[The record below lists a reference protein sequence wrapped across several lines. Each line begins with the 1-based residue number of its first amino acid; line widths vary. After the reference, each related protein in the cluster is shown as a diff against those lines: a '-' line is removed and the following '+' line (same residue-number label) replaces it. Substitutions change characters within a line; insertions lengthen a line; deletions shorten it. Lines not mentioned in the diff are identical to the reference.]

1 MTTPTEQLHNDM
13 RKEQIIDK
21 IKELALQ
28 LDGDVSQSS
37 FLNMKQ
43 EWRRITIDYDR
54 KDRKK

>member
-37 FLNMKQ
+37 FLNMNQ

>member
-13 RKEQIIDK
+13 RKDQIIDK

-28 LDGDVSQSS
+28 LEGDVSQSS
-37 FLNMKQ
+37 FLNMNQ